1 MCSRWWCS
9 CCWSSVV
16 GADVAF
22 DEVCAVVVDV
32 AVDEVGA
39 DVVDVAVDE
48 VCVATVVDVAEVRVL
63 LM

>member
-1 MCSRWWCS
+1 MG
-9 CCWSSVV
+9 